1 MQRDSET
8 NREADYIM
16 KGDELPSDS
25 PMLRDFKRAYHRLKN
40 RKPESIENIELM
52 QLGKL
57 RINKSTLAEEADH
70 SRTNYLNHPDVLEYV
85 ETKLGSRPRAPREA
99 PDLEGT
105 NRTLRS
111 QIRTLQTALDDM
123 QTQNAELI
131 AYIHALEKEFKVVIR
146 PTSPDNPF
154 GETITGR
161 ARKNPAAVRDMRERP
176 KLGKSGKNTL

>member
-1 MQRDSET
+1 
-8 NREADYIM
+8 M
-16 KGDELPSDS
+16 KDDELPSDS
-25 PMLRDFKRAYHRLKN
+25 PMLRNFKRAYRRLKN

-57 RINKSTLAEEADH
+57 RINKSTLADEAGH
-70 SRTNYLNHPDVLEYV
+70 SRTTYVNHADVRKYAE
-85 ETKLGSRPRAPREA
+85 EKLGSRPRTPREA
-99 PDLEGT
+99 PDLEGA
-105 NRTLRS
+105 NRKLRS
-111 QIRTLQTALDDM
+111 QNRSLQEQLNDM

-161 ARKNPAAVRDMRERP
+161 ARKNPSAVRDMRKRP
-176 KLGKSGKNTL
+176 KLGKSGKNTS